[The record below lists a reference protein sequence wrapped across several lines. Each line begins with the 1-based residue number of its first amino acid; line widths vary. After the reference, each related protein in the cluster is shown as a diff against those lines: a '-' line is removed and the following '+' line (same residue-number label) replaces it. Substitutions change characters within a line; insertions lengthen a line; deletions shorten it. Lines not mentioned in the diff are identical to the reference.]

1 VAHAS
6 EIVFREELSKEEL
19 RSLDRLRQG
28 SGRVSEK
35 ERQRFQEM
43 GLIESKFGGMVLTAA
58 GRYQLDLRARETG
71 LPLLALRYRRRAE
84 TLKRIAETM
93 TSDDDGRLHE
103 LAAQW
108 IVVAAQLERLHKI
121 ETDIPWLT

>member
-1 VAHAS
+1 MAHAS
-6 EIVFREELSKEEL
+6 ETVFREDLSKEEL

-28 SGRVSEK
+28 SGRLSEQ

-43 GLIESKFGGMVLTAA
+43 GFIECKFGGVVLTAT

-71 LPLLALRYRRRAE
+71 LPLLALRYRRRAD

-108 IVVAAQLERLHKI
+108 TVAAAQLERLHNI
-121 ETDIPWLT
+121 EAGIPWLT